1 MEWVFSE
8 KLMRKMGFCSRWVN
22 LIMVCVRTIS
32 YSKLINGEPKGI
44 IHPSWGLRQGD
55 PLSPFLFLLC
65 IEGLH
70 GIIKKATR
78 MGEINGFSLCKRGP
92 KLTHLF
98 FFADDN
104 LIFCRANSKKYN
116 NVLKLLSEYESISGQ
131 QINKEK
137 TTMFLTKSTPDGIRQ
152 DIKRILGVQEIK
164 FYEKYLGLPTLVDKD
179 KKS

>member
-1 MEWVFSE
+1 
-8 KLMRKMGFCSRWVN
+8 
-22 LIMVCVRTIS
+22 
-32 YSKLINGEPKGI
+32 
-44 IHPSWGLRQGD
+44 
-55 PLSPFLFLLC
+55 
-65 IEGLH
+65 
-70 GIIKKATR
+70 

-92 KLTHLF
+92 KLTHLV

-179 KKS
+179 KKN